1 MSLSDLPINLFDLVL
16 IVILVVGVLRG
27 RKNGMSEEL
36 LSLATWLFVVFV
48 CALAYEPLGKLI
60 ADSSR
65 VFSLLNCYILAY
77 VAAGI
82 GVLLAFT
89 FVKRGLGGK
98 LIGSD
103 IFGGAEYYLGM
114 GSGLIRWTCMLLAAL
129 ALLNARYFSPA
140 EVKAME
146 AFQDDVYG
154 SNYFPTLHSVQAAV
168 FERSLVGPWIRN
180 HLGFF
185 LIKPTTPE
193 KKEIKQKDYQLPS

>member
-1 MSLSDLPINLFDLVL
+1 MSFSDLPINLFDCVL
-16 IVILVVGVLRG
+16 LAVLVVGVLRG

-36 LSLATWLFVVFV
+36 LSLATWVMIVIV
-48 CALAYEPLGKLI
+48 CALIYEPLGKAI
-60 ADSSR
+60 SDTSR
-65 VFSLLNCYILAY
+65 LFSLVNCYLLAY
-77 VAAGI
+77 IAGAI
-82 GVLLAFT
+82 GVLLVFALI
-89 FVKRGLGGK
+89 KRGLGGK

-114 GSGLIRWTCMLLAAL
+114 GSGLIRFTCMLLAAL
-129 ALLNARYFSPA
+129 ALLNARHFSTA

-180 HLGFF
+180 YLGFF
-185 LIKPTTPE
+185 LIKPTDPD
-193 KKEIKQKDYQLPS
+193 KKEIRQKEYQLPG

>member
-1 MSLSDLPINLFDLVL
+1 MTFSDLPINLFDCVL
-16 IVILVVGVLRG
+16 LAILVVGVLRG

-36 LSLATWLFVVFV
+36 LSLATWLVIVVV
-48 CALAYEPLGKLI
+48 CAVAYEPLGKLI
-60 ADSSR
+60 NDTSR
-65 VFSLLNCYILAY
+65 LFSLVNCYLLAY
-77 VAAGI
+77 VAAGL
-82 GVLLAFT
+82 GVLGIFALI
-89 FVKRGLGGK
+89 KRGLGGK

-114 GSGLIRWTCMLLAAL
+114 GSGLVRFTCMLLAAL

-180 HLGFF
+180 YLGFF
-185 LIKPTTPE
+185 LIKPTAPD
-193 KKEIKQKDYQLPS
+193 KKEIKQKEYQFPG